1 MNKVKVGFFSFTEI
15 TDPREHRAYNEW
27 HQLDHMPEQLPLRGV
42 AWGQRWVATPACA
55 RARDAAEPPLDRV
68 HYLTQY
74 LMTDPVDATLDE
86 FWRWGAQL
94 NAMGRFHRHRASH
107 LNGAFL
113 LAETYAA
120 RRIRIAAEAV
130 PYRPNRGV
138 IALLQDPVDPREL
151 DAYDQW
157 LHLTHWPDVLEIPG
171 VAGIWNFAELEKSR
185 SIDNRRSARRL
196 VVLYLDDEPTAVLE
210 RLRKAESGWRAAG
223 RMPDFSHAIR
233 TLYRCPFESIVPWQW
248 DWFDR
253 S

>member
-1 MNKVKVGFFSFTEI
+1 VNKVKVGFFSFTEI

-55 RARDAAEPPLDRV
+55 RARDAAEAPLDRV

-94 NAMGRFHRHRASH
+94 NAMGRFHRHRHSH

-120 RRIRIAAEAV
+120 RRIRIAPEAV
-130 PYRPNRGV
+130 PYRPNRG
-138 IALLQDPVDPREL
+138 ALVVLEDPLEPRGL
-151 DAYDQW
+151 DAYDEW
-157 LHLTHWPDVLEIPG
+157 LHLVHWPDVLEVPG
-171 VAGIWNFAELEKSR
+171 VAGIWNFAELDKSR
-185 SIDNRRSARRL
+185 AIENRRAARRL
-196 VVLYLDDEPTAVLE
+196 TMLYLDDDPPGVLE
-210 RLRKAESGWRAAG
+210 RLRKRESEWRAAG
-223 RMPDFSHAIR
+223 RMPDFSQTVR
-233 TLYRCPFESIVPWQW
+233 TLYRCPFQTIIPWQW
-248 DWFDR
+248 DWFDER
-253 S
+253 